1 METDLKYLEK
11 ACEAA
16 MDGMRSNK
24 GGPFGAVVVLNG
36 RVIGIGC
43 NEVLSSN
50 NPIAHAEINA
60 IQAAC
65 KSIHNFHL
73 AGATLYC
80 SCEPCPMCLAAVYW
94 ARIGKVIFASHK
106 EDAALAGFDDL
117 VIHQELGLDTRPISL
132 KMEFITHPLAKKLFK
147 EWMDKKDKVI
157 Y

>member
-1 METDLKYLEK
+1 MEADLKFIEK

-36 RVIGIGC
+36 KVIGTGC
-43 NEVLSSN
+43 NEVLSTN
-50 NPIAHAEINA
+50 NPVAHAEINA

-65 KSIHNFHL
+65 KAINNFQL
-73 AGATLYC
+73 KGAILYC
-80 SCEPCPMCLAAVYW
+80 TCEPCPMCLAAVYW
-94 ARIGKVIFASHK
+94 ARIKKVIFTSRK

-117 VIHQELGLDTRPISL
+117 VIHRELGLDARPISL
-132 KMEFITHPLAKKLFK
+132 EMEFIPHPGTEKLFK